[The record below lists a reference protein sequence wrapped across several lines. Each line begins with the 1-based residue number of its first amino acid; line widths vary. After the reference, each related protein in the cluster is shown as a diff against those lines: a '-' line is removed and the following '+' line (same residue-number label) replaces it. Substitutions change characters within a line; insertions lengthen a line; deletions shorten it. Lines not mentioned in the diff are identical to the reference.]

1 MWYPQ
6 WGHQGMMNTMA
17 GSWNVYAQDF
27 VPVWPLGSNSM
38 SMGDGMNPGDS
49 LGQMAWGMH
58 LAMMNQWASGV
69 EEGMPCK
76 DVWQRSPGLMPP
88 LDGRTEN
95 KICGIDNATQAVGE
109 LQVAKEVAALWNLA
123 EDYTEESLRNDLA
136 AIDFEPIVIRKLNE
150 ADGVWYFVF
159 HEEYCAAAIVM
170 ALDGVELSSPYV
182 KHNGDGLRG
191 AHLKSN
197 SKEHWI
203 TEMLESIKTSQVSE
217 AAVSW

>member
-58 LAMMNQWASGV
+58 PAMMNQWASGV

-159 HEEYCAAAIVM
+159 HEEYEGGDAGKEGFEAHTVAPHFGVWEEFAGKDPFTKPPIV
-170 ALDGVELSSPYV
+170 EFF
-182 KHNGDGLRG
+182 R
-191 AHLKSN
+191 
-197 SKEHWI
+197 
-203 TEMLESIKTSQVSE
+203 TLE
-217 AAVSW
+217 